1 MEWEVVKV
9 IIALLGGL
17 STLLGILV
25 IVSRP
30 NKEQIKE
37 QKICNEKQQ
46 EVLTKLQVTIAEL
59 NVTIRQTNELDKI
72 RDKKLEE
79 VDERSW
85 SNYADIQHLKS
96 KEYKKVY

>member
-37 QKICNEKQQ
+37 QKIYNEKQQ
-46 EVLTKLQVTIAEL
+46 DVLTKLQVTIAEL

-85 SNYADIQHLKS
+85 SNYVDIQHLKN